1 MAENSY
7 TLLLVDEPDPAA
19 QMLWQYEGRFDV
31 QAMSAQQTSAWL
43 RRESA
48 DALAWKAG
56 SPRPQVCDAVQTWKA
71 LRPQMQILVLL
82 DSSPNTP
89 SLVALM
95 HAGCH
100 DVLDRSSAGHI
111 RDAAQA
117 LYERID
123 FVRVRS
129 IERLRLKQSMEYTG
143 FIGESP
149 QMLQIY
155 EQVRHA
161 ASLNSP
167 VLLEGETGTGKGLVA
182 HAIHA
187 LGARNGKPF
196 VTVDCGCLAPTLVES
211 ELYGVTRGAF
221 TGATA
226 DRVGLVQTARNGTL
240 FLDEIGE
247 LPLEMQPKLLRLLEE
262 GEVRRLGSAQ
272 SKPIDI
278 RILSATSRDL
288 DALVANRRFRLEL
301 YYRLNVLHIVL
312 PPLRERPQDIPLLAA
327 HFTSRHL
334 FHGEPI
340 AITESTRDVLM
351 QYFWP
356 GNVRE
361 LKNCIEA
368 AIPTLTRN
376 SIHVHNLPRR
386 VTEAVATAEI
396 GQQGST
402 VHLKDLEQRA
412 IGKAMRLTH
421 GDKTEAAKLLGI
433 GKTTLYRK
441 LKAMKAR
448 AKSNGEPA
456 PEQPYLM

>member
-1 MAENSY
+1 MDS
-7 TLLLVDEPDPAA
+7 TA
-19 QMLWQYEGRFDV
+19 QTLWQNEGRFDV
-31 QAMSAQQTSAWL
+31 QVISAQQTTAWL
-43 RRESA
+43 RRESP
-48 DALAWKAG
+48 DALVWKAG
-56 SPRPQVCDAVQTWKA
+56 SPRTQVCDAVQTWKA
-71 LRPQMQILVLL
+71 LRPPMQILVLL
-82 DSSPNTP
+82 DNSSDTR

-100 DVLDRSSAGHI
+100 DVLDLSTAIQI
-111 RDAAQA
+111 REAAQA
-117 LYERID
+117 LRERID
-123 FVRVRS
+123 FVRIRS
-129 IERLRLKQSMEYTG
+129 IERLQLKQSMQYTG
-143 FIGESP
+143 LIGESP

-161 ASLNSP
+161 AGLNSP

-187 LGARNGKPF
+187 LSARDGKPF
-196 VTVDCGCLAPTLVES
+196 VTVDCGCLVPTLIES

-247 LPLEMQPKLLRLLEE
+247 LPLEMQPKLLRLLDE
-262 GEVRRLGSAQ
+262 GEVRRLGSTH
-272 SKPIDI
+272 SKPVDI

-288 DALVANRRFRLEL
+288 DTLVANRRFRIEL
-301 YYRLNVLHIVL
+301 YYRLNILHLVL

-334 FHGEPI
+334 FKGEPI
-340 AITESTRDVLM
+340 AVAESTRDVLM

-376 SIHVHNLPRR
+376 SIHLHNLPRR
-386 VTEAVATAEI
+386 VTEAVATAEN
-396 GQQGST
+396 GPHKDT
-402 VHLKDLEQRA
+402 VRLKELEQRA
-412 IGKAMRLTH
+412 IAKALRLAQ
-421 GDKTEAAKLLGI
+421 GDKTKAAKLLGI

-441 LKAMKAR
+441 LREMEAR
-448 AKSNGEPA
+448 ARSDGEPA
-456 PEQPYLM
+456 TGQSYLM